1 MSTTAFDTAKDLVE
15 LESATGGRKRTR
27 TPRVKEPAFRRAGS
41 SDFTKPTLGG
51 LVLRYVLLAFMT
63 LIVIGPLVWQL
74 STSFKGVGDDIYSFP
89 PNLIPT
95 DPTIQNYIKVTDYIP
110 VYLYA
115 FHSLLVAVGTVVSNA
130 VLSIFA
136 GYALGCMKFKGK
148 FIVLGILLSTMLFPG
163 EVTVTS
169 QFLTIKNLG
178 LADSLWGVFLP
189 GAIGAMNVLL
199 IATACRTIPPDMLDA
214 ATIDGATTW
223 QRIRHMVWPNIKGM
237 VSVVAI
243 FSFIGA
249 WDDYL
254 WPLIVLSDP
263 AKYTLTVGM
272 AYLNGTFSADPRL
285 IAAGTMIALIPLV
298 LLFSFTQR
306 FFFEG
311 VQEGA
316 VKG

>member
-1 MSTTAFDTAKDLVE
+1 VSTTVEQSPQTAEVARRLTKPRKVK
-15 LESATGGRKRTR
+15 ESAYRRK
-27 TPRVKEPAFRRAGS
+27 GS
-41 SDFTKPTLGG
+41 SDFLKPTLGG
-51 LVLRYVLLAFMT
+51 LIVRYVLLAIMT
-63 LIVIGPLVWQL
+63 VIVVGPLVFQL
-74 STSFKGVGDDIYSFP
+74 STSFKGPLDDIYNFP
-89 PNLIPT
+89 PSLIPT
-95 DPTIQNYIKVTDYIP
+95 DPTLQNYIRVTDFIP

-115 FHSLLVAVGTVVSNA
+115 WHSLLVSVGTVITNA
-130 VLSIFA
+130 AFA
-136 GYALGCMKFKGK
+136 TFGGYALGCMQFRGK
-148 FIVLGILLSTMLFPG
+148 PIVLGILLSTMLLPG
-163 EVTVTS
+163 EVTITS
-169 QFLTIKNLG
+169 QFLTIKAFG

-189 GAIGAMNVLL
+189 GAVGAMNVLL
-199 IATACRTIPPDMLDA
+199 ITTACRAIPKDMLDA

-249 WDDYL
+249 WDDFL

-272 AYLNGTFSADPRL
+272 AYLNGNFAADPRL
-285 IAAGTMIALIPLV
+285 IAAGTMIALVPIV
-298 LLFSFTQR
+298 IMFSVMQR
-306 FFFEG
+306 YFFEG

>member
-1 MSTTAFDTAKDLVE
+1 M
-15 LESATGGRKRTR
+15 SATLEESPQTAVVASRLMK
-27 TPRVKEPAFRRAGS
+27 PKKFKEPAYRKKGS
-41 SDFTKPTLGG
+41 SDFLKPTLTG
-51 LVLRYVLLAFMT
+51 LIVRYVLLGFMT
-63 LIVIGPLVWQL
+63 VIVVGPLVFQL
-74 STSFKGVGDDIYSFP
+74 ATSFKGPLDDIYNFP
-89 PNLIPT
+89 PSLLPS
-95 DPTIQNYIKVTDYIP
+95 DPTLQNYVRVNDFIP
-110 VYLYA
+110 IYLYA
-115 FHSLLVAVGTVVSNA
+115 WHSLLVAAGTVITNA
-130 VLSIFA
+130 AFA
-136 GYALGCMKFKGK
+136 TFGGYALGCMQFKGK
-148 FIVLGILLSTMLFPG
+148 KIVMGILLSTLLLPG
-163 EVTVTS
+163 EVTITS

-189 GAIGAMNVLL
+189 GAVGAMNVLL
-199 IATACRTIPPDMLDA
+199 ITTACRMIPQDMLDA

-249 WDDYL
+249 WDDFL

-272 AYLNGTFSADPRL
+272 AYLSGNFADPRL
-285 IAAGTMIALIPLV
+285 VAAGTMIALVPIV
-298 LLFSFTQR
+298 IMFSVMQKH
-306 FFFEG
+306 FFQG